1 MTIHYKDMTTA
12 PDAQKKRLLFVVSAP
27 SGTGK
32 TSLCTEVITRVRQL
46 DFSISHTTRPP
57 RQGEVQA
64 KNYYFLTKKEFKQ
77 CLEENRM
84 AEWTEKYGNYYGT
97 AKETIQ
103 EAFNRGYDLLFD
115 IDERGGRQLA
125 DAYPDVVTI
134 LVLPPSLA
142 VLRNRLVDRGTDNPD
157 AVSKRL
163 KKATEEI
170 KTMSWYRYVIIND
183 TFEDA
188 VSKLQAIII
197 AERCRHSHHYI
208 EEILSNDETGKR

>member
-1 MTIHYKDMTTA
+1 MTTA
-12 PDAQKKRLLFVVSAP
+12 TDLQKNRLLFVVSAP

-32 TSLCTEVITRVRQL
+32 TSLCTKVLSRVSQL
-46 DFSISHTTRPP
+46 AFSISHTTRPP
-57 RQGEVQA
+57 RPGEVAA
-64 KNYYFLTKKEFKQ
+64 KNYHFVSKDAFTRYLKES
-77 CLEENRM
+77 RM

-97 AKETIQ
+97 TKETIQ

-125 DAYPDVVTI
+125 DAYQDVVTI

-142 VLRNRLVDRGTDNPD
+142 VLQKRLVDRGTDDPE
-157 AVSKRL
+157 AVAKRL

-183 TFEDA
+183 TFDDA
-188 VSKLQAIII
+188 VNKLQSIIV
-197 AERCRHSHHYI
+197 AERCRHGHHYI
-208 EEILSNDETGKR
+208 EDILNNDGSGKK